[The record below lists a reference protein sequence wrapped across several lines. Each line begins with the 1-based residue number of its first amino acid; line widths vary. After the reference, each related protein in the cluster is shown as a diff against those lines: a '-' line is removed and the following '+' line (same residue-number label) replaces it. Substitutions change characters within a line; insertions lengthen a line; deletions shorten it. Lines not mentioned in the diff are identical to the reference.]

1 MKIAFLGMSH
11 LGLVQSITAATKG
24 LQVVCY
30 DINLPLINRY
40 EKGNFEI
47 EEPHL
52 IELYQRFSNNIEFT
66 NNTKNLKKM
75 IFFIFHKMLKQT
87 KMAYQI

>member
-40 EKGNFEI
+40 EKGNFEMKS
-47 EEPHL
+47 L
-52 IELYQRFSNNIEFT
+52 I
-66 NNTKNLKKM
+66 
-75 IFFIFHKMLKQT
+75 
-87 KMAYQI
+87 